1 MTEEKKTKALK
12 VRVTESLLSDLQKE
26 ASLAKMSVN
35 SYINLTLI
43 ASYKNP
49 EILFDEK
56 AGHYEKKEIESRVY
70 FTTSEAE
77 LLRAYAELNSWG
89 LSKEIRYRTISS
101 LSQKPKLSGEE
112 LKVIYAVR
120 SSINVLGANFNRLVR
135 NHASLSNDNISM
147 CQDLGL
153 LMKELK
159 DKIGYLEKCSSTQ
172 FKLKEGED
180 PNGR

>member
-89 LSKEIRYRTISS
+89 LSKEIRYRR
-101 LSQKPKLSGEE
+101 QYPVYRKKPKLSGEE
-112 LKVIYAVR
+112 LKVIYAR
-120 SSINVLGANFNRLVR
+120 AIIPQRAW
-135 NHASLSNDNISM
+135 
-147 CQDLGL
+147 C
-153 LMKELK
+153 
-159 DKIGYLEKCSSTQ
+159 
-172 FKLKEGED
+172 
-180 PNGR
+180 